1 MTSFASFWQTD
12 LTRDALLDMLDKP
25 DLANLRLVCR
35 AFSPP
40 VARFLFRETEISFQ
54 SSTFTKP
61 SRMAALERVGANI
74 KTLAFRLSHNAETF
88 LPPLVDPETG
98 EEQVFVYTPQHHHQ
112 QQHNHSHRAS
122 SPTNEAK
129 YGSWEMT
136 DLLVKQY
143 PPLFH
148 AATNVPSFVRAFNCM
163 TGLRHLKIVCD
174 GQPAH
179 RYRRSVVDYAL
190 ISLRIAV
197 EQAPQLSDRLES
209 LSLLP
214 IHPAGI
220 MHLRPTV
227 MGMGVSPNGRKRWAR
242 IRKLAIQME
251 SFPYEGDESTTDQLK
266 ILHSYLQSFSNVHSF
281 AFRWT
286 GEQKGPC
293 PLSLVTEPAVCQ
305 PSVSQNACPKTYARN
320 GLRALKFAHLRYLE
334 LENVLLDAFQ
344 ASDFIAEHKDTLD
357 EFYFEH
363 VALRS
368 GTWDDAFAPLRKE
381 QEDGKLKKE
390 GGKEK
395 QQTESMEVPFM
406 LDPLDRT
413 TSSSSSSSKQRQ
425 KKKKTKKRKRK
436 ANQPDINSSLFAST
450 AALLWE
456 DQEQSNPKLRALREG
471 VSQLARSRART
482 DHMKKTLWSS
492 MFCWR

>member
-12 LTRDALLDMLDKP
+12 LTRDALLDTLDKP

-35 AFSPP
+35 AFGAPA
-40 VARFLFRETEISFQ
+40 ARYLFRETEISFQ

-74 KTLAFRLSHNAETF
+74 KTLTFRLSHNAETF

-98 EEQVFVYTPQHHHQ
+98 EEQVFVYTPQHHQQ
-112 QQHNHSHRAS
+112 QQHHNQPHQGS

-214 IHPAGI
+214 IHPGGI

-242 IRKLAIQME
+242 IRNLAIEME

-281 AFRWT
+281 AFHWK

-334 LENVLLDAFQ
+334 LVNVWIDAFQ
-344 ASDFIAEHKDTLD
+344 VSDLLAEHKDTLS
-357 EFYFEH
+357 EFEFEG

-368 GTWDDAFAPLRKE
+368 GTWDDAFAPLRKTPG
-381 QEDGKLKKE
+381 DGGELKTE
-390 GGKEK
+390 GDQCKPH
-395 QQTESMEVPFM
+395 TAESMEVPFM

-413 TSSSSSSSKQRQ
+413 NSSSSSRQ
-425 KKKKTKKRKRK
+425 KKKKKTKKRKRK
-436 ANQPDINSSLFAST
+436 ANSPDINSSLFAST

-456 DQEQSNPKLRALREG
+456 DQEQPNPKLRALREG
-471 VSQLARSRART
+471 VGQLARSRART

-492 MFCWR
+492 VFCWR